1 MLLLNL
7 ALMLDGQSKVFY
19 STPSFLSAHVLA
31 DVAGIFFFPFL
42 LIFNKF
48 FLLGP

>member
-1 MLLLNL
+1 MRQTRQQMLLLNL

-31 DVAGIFFFPFL
+31 DVAGIFFSLPPDF
-42 LIFNKF
+42 
-48 FLLGP
+48 